1 MAAMSRTGTK
11 RLELKNSS
19 FELVLERGEGVCLP
33 MEPTRPILDEHPFP
47 PLLHHPNE
55 PLPKAELAPAKQLPP
70 SQESASFL
78 YIKSPMVG
86 TCYLTASPDTP
97 PFVKV
102 GDRVQA
108 NQIVC
113 IVEAM
118 KVMNEIKAN
127 ATGTIA
133 EILVQPGQPVEFGTK
148 LFRLV
153 ETN

>member
-1 MAAMSRTGTK
+1 MSRTGIK

-19 FELVLERGEGVCLP
+19 FERGEGVCLP
-33 MEPTRPILDEHPFP
+33 IESTKPILDANPFP

-55 PLPKAELAPAKQLPP
+55 PLPKAELAPARLLPSP
-70 SQESASFL
+70 QENASFL

-86 TCYLTASPDTP
+86 TCYLTASPETP

-108 NQIVC
+108 QQIVC

-127 ATGTIA
+127 AAGTIV
-133 EILVQPGQPVEFGTK
+133 EVLVQSGQPVEFGTK